1 MARYLVIVESPAKVK
16 TIKKFLGANYEV
28 AWRPTDMCRDL
39 PKSQLG
45 VDVEHDYEP
54 KYITIRGKG
63 EILAN
68 LRKEV
73 KKADKVYL
81 ATDPDREGEAI
92 SWHLM

>member
-1 MARYLVIVESPAKVK
+1 M
-16 TIKKFLGANYEV
+16 
-28 AWRPTDMCRDL
+28 
-39 PKSQLG
+39 
-45 VDVEHDYEP
+45 
-54 KYITIRGKG
+54 TIRGKG

-92 SWHLM
+92 SWHLCKALKLENKKTRTESVLMRLRKTQSKHL